1 MDLLYVII
9 DIFSRYVTGWMAATR
24 ESAAM
29 AEKLID
35 ATCAKHQ
42 ISPGQLTMLLTITYY
57 VSVHNHARRP
67 RSPRTGSPV
76 RGQVFDGAAQ
86 PAGGHAE
93 STVRLSDS
101 AASAAGRSYGRR
113 PE

>member
-1 MDLLYVII
+1 
-9 DIFSRYVTGWMAATR
+9 MAATR

-42 ISPGQLTMLLTITYY
+42 ISPGQLTI
-57 VSVHNHARRP
+57 HADRG
-67 RSPRTGSPV
+67 SPRTGSPV

-93 STVRLSDS
+93 GTVRLSDS